1 MNRRKV
7 DRCCLFSLRW
17 LCYIFR
23 VVPVSV
29 GECLFSEIYGDSA
42 VPQLACW
49 RAVVVCKQMLSF
61 RSLAAAMVDNTPLAA
76 TEPQQAAPS
85 ATQPSDM
92 NRTRSRDLV
101 EDPRII
107 DEDPLLISQTLT
119 YVTDDGSTLHTF
131 QQAPFS
137 FGTLRQ
143 ISTWCLVLSY
153 TDVIFRIGLS
163 HPSCVLVL
171 FSFQGQIRLS

>member
-1 MNRRKV
+1 MADK
-7 DRCCLFSLRW
+7 
-17 LCYIFR
+17 
-23 VVPVSV
+23 
-29 GECLFSEIYGDSA
+29 
-42 VPQLACW
+42 
-49 RAVVVCKQMLSF
+49 
-61 RSLAAAMVDNTPLAA
+61 TPLAA
-76 TEPQQAAPS
+76 TELRQAADQATRPS
-85 ATQPSDM
+85 EM

-143 ISTWCLVLSY
+143 ICYVISGTGY
-153 TDVIFRIGLS
+153 MDVIFRIGLS
-163 HPSCVLVL
+163 HP
-171 FSFQGQIRLS
+171 